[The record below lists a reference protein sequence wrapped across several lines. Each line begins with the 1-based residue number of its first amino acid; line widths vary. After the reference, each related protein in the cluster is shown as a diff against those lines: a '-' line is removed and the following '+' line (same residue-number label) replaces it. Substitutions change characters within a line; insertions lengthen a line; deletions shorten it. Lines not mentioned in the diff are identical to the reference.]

1 MKTVLKVVLGLVL
14 VLVVFIVGCSVVV
27 GVGINDAVD
36 ELQNQLN
43 EAAISE
49 AEFRSVKVGP
59 KGNSRKRIE
68 ARFGDPQSQKDIES
82 DDVEG
87 IPVPKPGL
95 ECVYYNNEDKDNA
108 LFRFCFDKA
117 TQRVRGK
124 SSF

>member
-1 MKTVLKVVLGLVL
+1 METVLKIVLGLVL

-36 ELQNQLN
+36 DLENEFN
-43 EAAISE
+43 EAAITQ
-49 AEFRSVKVGP
+49 ADFRSVKVGP

-68 ARFGDPQSQKDIES
+68 ARFGEPQSQKDIES
-82 DDVEG
+82 DGAEG

-95 ECVYYNNEDKDNA
+95 ECVYYNNEDEEDA
-108 LFRFCFDKA
+108 LYRFCFEKA
-117 TQRVRGK
+117 TQRVRSK